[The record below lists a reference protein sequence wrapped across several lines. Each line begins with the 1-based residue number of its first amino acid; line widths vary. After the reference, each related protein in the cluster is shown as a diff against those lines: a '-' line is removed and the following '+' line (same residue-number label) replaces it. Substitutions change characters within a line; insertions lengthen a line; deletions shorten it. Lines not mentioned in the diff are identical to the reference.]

1 MFGGLLAGFSAD
13 KLGRKPTVILNA
25 VPYLVGWMMIGV
37 SWYVT
42 NVPAFNVLIMSGR
55 FISGCGFGWAVLAGP
70 VRKFLYMDLV
80 VLFSLLLYSLGVYWR
95 NLSTSSE
102 GLL

>member
-25 VPYLVGWMMIGV
+25 VPYLVGWTMIGV

-70 VRKFLYMDLV
+70 VRKFLYMDLSGAF
-80 VLFSLLLYSLGVYWR
+80 FSFVIFFRCILEKSLHQ
-95 NLSTSSE
+95 L
-102 GLL
+102 